1 MKVLDFVT
9 SKIAMMIA
17 AIVILTSV
25 IGIYALQREQTKDLE
40 LGNIADKIAGAIDNI
55 NNLQG
60 ETKVNV
66 TFDKGKE
73 GIYIEPTVNGK
84 NYEILISQYKII
96 ITQEKRRSIS
106 NFVISIHLWPPL
118 SNAYNLTEIEDI
130 DGMNRTL
137 EFVSGEDFKIER
149 KLVEISGE
157 NDYRTFVYM

>member
-1 MKVLDFVT
+1 MLDFVT

-40 LGNIADKIAGAIDNI
+40 LWNIADKIAGAIDNI

-66 TFDKGKE
+66 TFDIGKE

-84 NYEILISQYKII
+84 NYEILISQYKVI

-106 NFVISIHLWPPL
+106 NLVISMHLWAPL
-118 SNAYNLTEIEDI
+118 SNAYNLTQIEDI
-130 DGMNRTL
+130 DEVNRTL

-157 NDYRTFVYM
+157 NEYRTFVYM